1 MDYWKIVNWKKW
13 QTYRSDRGQPPWIK
27 IHRRIMRNPEWVSLT
42 DSERGQLVA
51 MWLLA
56 ADHDGVIPASEDVVE
71 KLCFMSEKLNINK
84 FIDLDFISDNG
95 VKAASYRR
103 QHDVPEAKAEEEK
116 NKDIY
121 VHFDLFWQAYPKKVG
136 KGAAK
141 KAWKKIKPSKSL
153 LETILIAIK
162 QQKDSDQWQ
171 KDKGQFIPMPSTWL
185 NQERWEDEVDGDIP
199 SGPITGEL

>member
-1 MDYWKIVNWKKW
+1 
-13 QTYRSDRGQPPWIK
+13 
-27 IHRRIMRNPEWVSLT
+27 MRNPEWVSLT